1 MTPDLIECTV
11 CHTPN
16 PVTATVCTR
25 CATPITAADATL
37 LGKELAGD
45 AKLNEQSKEE
55 VKGATQ
61 AGDSPKD
68 QDATLSGD
76 QNAGDM
82 TDLSAQGW
90 SRPVEAGGR
99 SVLAGRLAPHR
110 MLGRRYE
117 IIQLLGEGGMGAV
130 YKARDCELD
139 RMVALKIIRPELAV
153 HEQILARFKQELI
166 LARRITHKN
175 VIRIFDLGE
184 ADGLKFITMEFVE
197 GKDLVPSSRKKDG

>member
-1 MTPDLIECTV
+1 MP
-11 CHTPN
+11 
-16 PVTATVCTR
+16 R
-25 CATPITAADATL
+25 SSW
-37 LGKELAGD
+37 KELAED
-45 AKLNEQSKEE
+45 AKLSVQSKAE
-55 VKGATQ
+55 VKAASQ
-61 AGDSPKD
+61 ADDSAQD
-68 QDATLSGD
+68 QNATLSGD

-99 SVLAGRLAPHR
+99 SVMAGRLAPHR

-130 YKARDCELD
+130 DKARDCELD

-166 LARRITHKN
+166 LACRITHKN
-175 VIRIFDLGE
+175 VIRIFDLGSGRAE
-184 ADGLKFITMEFVE
+184 VHHHGIC
-197 GKDLVPSSRKKDG
+197 